1 MTNLVDAIASHGG
14 EGIGDGIR
22 DFLSLLPAWQQHA
35 LFLSGGA
42 FLGVEALHNP
52 SRFIRGVAAT
62 VGVGAGVTLG
72 YVGAVTQNPEAARQ
86 GADIL
91 IGFTAGLWGYRVLDQ
106 ARR

>member
-1 MTNLVDAIASHGG
+1 MTNLTDAVASHGG

-22 DFLSLLPAWQQHA
+22 DFLALLPAWQQHA

-52 SRFIRGVAAT
+52 SRFIRGVAVT
-62 VGVGAGVTLG
+62 GGVGAGVALG
-72 YVGAVTQNPEAARQ
+72 YIGVVTQSPEAASQ

-91 IGFTAGLWGYRVLDQ
+91 IGFIAGLLGYRVLNP